1 LSEPSQKGRIIRR
14 YVHLLR
20 VLNGRLHSLEAVVQ
34 LVGQVELLVLDE
46 PPDLV
51 VGGRLV
57 QGEHIPSDG
66 ERFVSASVHSRFVL
80 LINYIFCYSKYTHT
94 NTMSDTAHTEAPEE
108 LPEVVEEPEGPVSIT
123 KPKKVKKERTP
134 AQKEAFAKAQAKR
147 QETMKAKKLAQAQ
160 ALLDAEKPAEP
171 DAPEPEPVAEEKTA
185 PAPKKK
191 RAPRKKKEDGPT
203 MTLTPVAEKTA
214 PVPEATDIPA
224 IPSEEPASVPTPAP
238 APEKKKPA
246 PQKQETLVSV
256 KKREKKSKPTPK
268 EIVYEDSDS
277 ESDDEELLAHV
288 YQQYKTALKNKK
300 AQNTEHTGALPVVM
314 RNLKFV

>member
-1 LSEPSQKGRIIRR
+1 
-14 YVHLLR
+14 
-20 VLNGRLHSLEAVVQ
+20 
-34 LVGQVELLVLDE
+34 
-46 PPDLV
+46 
-51 VGGRLV
+51 
-57 QGEHIPSDG
+57 
-66 ERFVSASVHSRFVL
+66 
-80 LINYIFCYSKYTHT
+80 
-94 NTMSDTAHTEAPEE
+94 MSDTAHTEAPEE
-108 LPEVVEEPEGPVSIT
+108 FPEEPVSIT

-160 ALLDAEKPAEP
+160 ALLDAEKP

-185 PAPKKK
+185 KKK
-191 RAPRKKKEDGPT
+191 RAPRKKKEEDGPT

-224 IPSEEPASVPTPAP
+224 IPSKEPASVPTPAP

-268 EIVYEDSDS
+268 EIVYEDSDT
-277 ESDDEELLAHV
+277 ESDDPELLQAT
-288 YQQYKTALKNKK
+288 YIAYKKALKNKK
-300 AQNTEHTGALPVVM
+300 ANRTEQTVPVVM
-314 RNLKFV
+314 HNLKFV

>member
-1 LSEPSQKGRIIRR
+1 
-14 YVHLLR
+14 
-20 VLNGRLHSLEAVVQ
+20 
-34 LVGQVELLVLDE
+34 
-46 PPDLV
+46 
-51 VGGRLV
+51 
-57 QGEHIPSDG
+57 
-66 ERFVSASVHSRFVL
+66 
-80 LINYIFCYSKYTHT
+80 
-94 NTMSDTAHTEAPEE
+94 MSDTAHTEAPEE
-108 LPEVVEEPEGPVSIT
+108 FPEEPVSIT

-160 ALLDAEKPAEP
+160 ALLDAEKP

-185 PAPKKK
+185 KKK
-191 RAPRKKKEDGPT
+191 RAPRKKKEEDAPT

-224 IPSEEPASVPTPAP
+224 IPSKEPASVPTPAP
-238 APEKKKPA
+238 APEKKTPA
-246 PQKQETLVSV
+246 PKKQETLVSV

-300 AQNTEHTGALPVVM
+300 AQKTEQTVPVVM

>member
-1 LSEPSQKGRIIRR
+1 
-14 YVHLLR
+14 
-20 VLNGRLHSLEAVVQ
+20 
-34 LVGQVELLVLDE
+34 
-46 PPDLV
+46 
-51 VGGRLV
+51 
-57 QGEHIPSDG
+57 
-66 ERFVSASVHSRFVL
+66 
-80 LINYIFCYSKYTHT
+80 
-94 NTMSDTAHTEAPEE
+94 MSDTAHTEAPEE
-108 LPEVVEEPEGPVSIT
+108 FPEEPVSIT

-171 DAPEPEPVAEEKTA
+171 DAPEPVAEEKTA
-185 PAPKKK
+185 KKK
-191 RAPRKKKEDGPT
+191 RAPRKKKEEDAPT

-214 PVPEATDIPA
+214 PVPEATDIPP
-224 IPSEEPASVPTPAP
+224 IPAEEPASVPTPAP
-238 APEKKKPA
+238 AREKKTPA

-300 AQNTEHTGALPVVM
+300 AKKTEQTVPVVM
-314 RNLKFV
+314 HNLKFV

>member
-1 LSEPSQKGRIIRR
+1 
-14 YVHLLR
+14 
-20 VLNGRLHSLEAVVQ
+20 
-34 LVGQVELLVLDE
+34 
-46 PPDLV
+46 
-51 VGGRLV
+51 
-57 QGEHIPSDG
+57 
-66 ERFVSASVHSRFVL
+66 
-80 LINYIFCYSKYTHT
+80 
-94 NTMSDTAHTEAPEE
+94 MSDTAHTEAPEE
-108 LPEVVEEPEGPVSIT
+108 FPEEPVSIT

-160 ALLDAEKPAEP
+160 ALLDAEKP

-185 PAPKKK
+185 KKK
-191 RAPRKKKEDGPT
+191 RAPRKKKEEDAPT

-224 IPSEEPASVPTPAP
+224 IPSKEPASVPTPAP

-300 AQNTEHTGALPVVM
+300 AKNTEHTGALPVVM
-314 RNLKFV
+314 HNLKFV

>member
-1 LSEPSQKGRIIRR
+1 
-14 YVHLLR
+14 
-20 VLNGRLHSLEAVVQ
+20 
-34 LVGQVELLVLDE
+34 
-46 PPDLV
+46 
-51 VGGRLV
+51 
-57 QGEHIPSDG
+57 
-66 ERFVSASVHSRFVL
+66 
-80 LINYIFCYSKYTHT
+80 
-94 NTMSDTAHTEAPEE
+94 MSDTAHTEAPEE
-108 LPEVVEEPEGPVSIT
+108 FPEEPVSIT

-160 ALLDAEKPAEP
+160 ALLDAEKP

-185 PAPKKK
+185 KKK
-191 RAPRKKKEDGPT
+191 RAPRKKKEEDAPT

-224 IPSEEPASVPTPAP
+224 IPSKEPASVPTPAP

-268 EIVYEDSDS
+268 EIVYEDSDT
-277 ESDDEELLAHV
+277 ESDDPELLQAT
-288 YQQYKTALKNKK
+288 YIAYKKALKNKK
-300 AQNTEHTGALPVVM
+300 ANRTGQTVPVVM
-314 RNLKFV
+314 TNLKFV